1 MDFWGIYEVCQKM
14 KLPPAPALERWWQW
28 ESGSGSKCGE
38 NSTKTGG
45 TGVFFF
51 GISTFLFGF
60 ELTSIS
66 TFLVNLIKLV
76 AIQSRS
82 LIRWN
87 WTELTTGA
95 LKKILEIILL
105 EGEYFYICR
114 SICVKLRL
122 WKNLLHFTKIHRA
135 NIDLMWFIRTDLLM
149 WFVPFDLNH
158 ILKKTSNRG
167 FHFYIS

>member
-1 MDFWGIYEVCQKM
+1 M
-14 KLPPAPALERWWQW
+14 KLPQAPALERWWQW

-45 TGVFFF
+45 TGVFFWHLNVF
-51 GISTFLFGF
+51 IRIWVDFNFH
-60 ELTSIS
+60 
-66 TFLVNLIKLV
+66 FLVNLIKLV

-82 LIRWN
+82 FIRWH

-95 LKKILEIILL
+95 LKKISEIILL